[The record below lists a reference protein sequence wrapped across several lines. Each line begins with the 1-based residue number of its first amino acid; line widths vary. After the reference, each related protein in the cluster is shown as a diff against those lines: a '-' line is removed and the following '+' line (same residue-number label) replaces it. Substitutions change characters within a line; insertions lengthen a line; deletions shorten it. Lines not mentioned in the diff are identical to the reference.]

1 MLEAVGQADAAGV
14 AIPAGLRPVIREAEM
29 RVNRD
34 GFERDQETPTW
45 ANAHPELAHALE
57 RDDDRVVAA
66 VISSSGRED
75 FSDLPDQA
83 KARVE
88 LSLRRIDWAHNIRRA
103 LRTRQMGRLG
113 DLLQQPVPGAE
124 RLLSPTERARL
135 FRIRERGDA
144 QIEVN
149 QALSARNDRAFIQ
162 AMRHLEQT
170 GAPLPPDLDTRAFD
184 AALERITR
192 VTALRRAVA
201 NQTEHDPRTVARLV
215 PAAVMGGVQWE
226 VVERLVNVE
235 DVDRELVRLGRLSRI
250 REVIAGG
257 DPDAIVAAALPDTHD
272 VLRELTREERAIVEN
287 AAQTARPLPG
297 ARKPRVTGMTE

>member
-1 MLEAVGQADAAGV
+1 
-14 AIPAGLRPVIREAEM
+14 
-29 RVNRD
+29 
-34 GFERDQETPTW
+34 
-45 ANAHPELAHALE
+45 
-57 RDDDRVVAA
+57 

-144 QIEVN
+144 QAEVN

-162 AMRHLEQT
+162 AMRHMEQT

-272 VLRELTREERAIVEN
+272 VLGLLTREERVAVES
-287 AAQTARPLPG
+287 AAQNARPLPG